1 MNHGETQDGRSQED
15 LLGGASGASTRAAEG
30 ALNLVRKRDGR
41 EVPFDAGK
49 IVSAVQRAMA
59 ACGDPDPT
67 FAKDVAAVVELSL
80 GRELRQSALVSGED
94 SPPPSIE
101 RIQDAVEQALMEM
114 GRAPVAK
121 TYILYRDQ
129 RARAREALRIRASRA
144 AGAGPEALRA
154 SLRVRQTEG
163 TAPWS
168 KGRIAAALVAE
179 ADLPTR
185 TAEEVASRVER
196 TVLEAQLTEV
206 STGLIRALVD
216 HELVGLGL
224 TDALERIEPVVLPR
238 HDLRQ
243 LLQNGD
249 CPSWEPWESAD
260 TAAGRGGRRASSG
273 AYFEARL
280 SGEALRRMA
289 TSEVLDPRSAELHLE
304 GDLHVEDLRRP
315 QAFLWA
321 GVPTEL
327 AHSGLAGGEGAFALL
342 EALPE
347 LFPAVSR
354 GLTLEETGPLFSELA
369 RATRPGSP
377 FGLSA
382 WLRSVAACAASGRR
396 RVDLT
401 SPGARFGAAR
411 LRLLEEL
418 EQLGDL
424 PGAPR
429 LFLDEEELTEI
440 SGASTHQRTALQ
452 RLLASGRVVLTWNRG
467 GERFVGPGCRRR
479 DGERGL
485 VACGGAIALH
495 LPRLARRVGPWR
507 EERFLEE
514 LFGLL
519 SCALEACRSVDQFQE
534 RAAAARPGGLKP
546 RKSFAFVPVGLGEAV
561 AHLGDGSIDVEQASR
576 VLGVI
581 AEVAARIPEPGAPS
595 VLLSTFFGERAAARL
610 AWLDANPAEGAV
622 QPLLFSG
629 LGPSPEAGPRRPY
642 CAGFELRTSN
652 VQPRRATDGREMA
665 ELLRT
670 VPSGALAQPLVDSSE
685 LRSAPEPNSFDRFQR
700 ARLGQLGGTE
710 DTLLPLEGAG
720 AQSASTAGRLRL
732 VTDASADAS
741 TSTSAAD
748 LQSEGAP
755 PPGR

>member
-1 MNHGETQDGRSQED
+1 MSFQDGSFEGGRSQAGR
-15 LLGGASGASTRAAEG
+15 LQGGAPGGAGRPPLEG
-30 ALNLVRKRDGR
+30 LHLVRKRDGR

-80 GRELRQSALVSGED
+80 SRELRQVGAIGGET
-94 SPPPSIE
+94 PPPPGIE

-114 GRAPVAK
+114 GRAQVAK
-121 TYILYRDQ
+121 TYILYRDH
-129 RARAREALRIRASRA
+129 RARAREALRIRESRA
-144 AGAGPEALRA
+144 AGATPEALRA
-154 SLRVRQTEG
+154 SLRVRQAEG

-179 ADLPTR
+179 ADLPAR

-243 LLQNGD
+243 LLQTGE
-249 CPSWEPWESAD
+249 CPSWEPWESGSRTGPRGAL
-260 TAAGRGGRRASSG
+260 AGAS
-273 AYFEARL
+273 FEARL

-289 TSEVLDPRSAELHLE
+289 TAEALDPRSADLHLE

-315 QAFLWA
+315 QAYLWA

-347 LFPAVSR
+347 LFPAVSY
-354 GLTLEETGPLFSELA
+354 GLTLEDTGPLFSELA
-369 RATRPGSP
+369 RATRPGSH
-377 FGLSA
+377 FGLAA
-382 WLRSVAACAASGRR
+382 WLRAVAACAAAGRR
-396 RVDLT
+396 QVDLT
-401 SPGARFGAAR
+401 SPGTRFGAAR

-429 LFLDEEELTEI
+429 LYLDEEELIEM
-440 SGASTHQRTALQ
+440 SAASAHQREALQ
-452 RLLASGRVVLTWNRG
+452 RLLATGRVVLTWSRG
-467 GERFVGPGCRRR
+467 SDRFVGPGCRRR
-479 DGERGL
+479 EGERGL
-485 VACGGAIALH
+485 VACGGAVALH

-519 SCALEACRSVDQFQE
+519 SCALEACRSLDRFQE

-561 AHLGDGSIDVEQASR
+561 AHLGDGGIDVEQASR

-610 AWLDANPAEGAV
+610 AWLDANPAEGAL

-642 CAGFELRTSN
+642 CSGFELRTSS
-652 VQPRRATDGREMA
+652 VQPRRTTDGREMA

-670 VPSGALAQPLVDSSE
+670 VPSGALARPLLDPSE
-685 LRSAPEPNSFDRFQR
+685 LRSAPEPNAFDRFQR
-700 ARLGQLGGTE
+700 ARLGQLTGTA
-710 DTLLPLEGAG
+710 DTLLPLEGAAPA
-720 AQSASTAGRLRL
+720 AQRLRL
-732 VTDASADAS
+732 VTDAAP
-741 TSTSAAD
+741 TTD
-748 LQSEGAP
+748 LQPEGAP
-755 PPGR
+755 PPGP

>member
-1 MNHGETQDGRSQED
+1 MSGSETAGSGFGDR
-15 LLGGASGASTRAAEG
+15 LLH
-30 ALNLVRKRDGR
+30 LVRKRDGR
-41 EVPFDAGK
+41 EVAFDAGK
-49 IVSAVQRAMA
+49 ITSAVQRAMLA
-59 ACGDPDPT
+59 AGDPDPT

-80 GRELRQSALVSGED
+80 GRELRQASAGGD
-94 SPPPSIE
+94 PPPPPGIE

-121 TYILYRDQ
+121 AYILYRDQ
-129 RARAREALRIRASRA
+129 RARAREALRIRESRA

-154 SLRVRQTEG
+154 SLRVRRAEETS
-163 TAPWS
+163 PWS
-168 KGRIAAALVAE
+168 KGRIASALVAE
-179 ADLPTR
+179 ADLPAR

-196 TVLEAQLTEV
+196 TVLEAQMEEV

-243 LLQNGD
+243 LMQVGEV
-249 CPSWEPWESAD
+249 PSWEPWEAPK
-260 TAAGRGGRRASSG
+260 AGANDL
-273 AYFEARL
+273 EARV
-280 SGEALRRMA
+280 SGEVLRRMA
-289 TSEVLDPRSAELHLE
+289 PAEVLDPRTQALHLE

-315 QAFLWA
+315 HAFLWA
-321 GVPTEL
+321 GVPVEL
-327 AHSGLAGGEGAFALL
+327 AHSGLSGGEGPFALL
-342 EALPE
+342 EALPS
-347 LFPAVSR
+347 LFPSVSQ
-354 GLTLEETGPLFSELA
+354 GLTLEETGPLLSELA

-382 WLRSVAACAASGRR
+382 WLRSVAACSAAARR

-401 SPGARFGAAR
+401 SPGVRFGAAR

-429 LFLDEEELTEI
+429 LFLDEEELTEL
-440 SGASTHQRTALQ
+440 SSASSHQREALQ
-452 RLLASGRVVLTWNRG
+452 RLLASGRVVLTWSRG

-479 DGERGL
+479 EGERGL
-485 VACGGAIALH
+485 VACGGAVALH

-519 SCALEACRSVDQFQE
+519 SCALEACRSLDRYQE
-534 RAAAARPGGLKP
+534 RTGAARAGALKP

-561 AHLGDGSIDVEQASR
+561 AHLGDNNIDVEQASR

-581 AEVAARIPEPGAPS
+581 SEVAARIPEPGAPS
-595 VLLSTFFGERAAARL
+595 VLLSTYFGDRAAARL
-610 AWLDANPAEGAV
+610 AWLDANPTAGTV

-629 LGPSPEAGPRRPY
+629 LGPSPEAGSRRPY
-642 CAGFELRTSN
+642 CAGFELRTSGAH
-652 VQPRRATDGREMA
+652 PRRTLDGREMA

-670 VPSGALAQPLVDSSE
+670 VPSGALNRPLHDPSE
-685 LRSAPEPNSFDRFQR
+685 LRSAAEPNAFDRFLR
-700 ARLGQLGGTE
+700 ARLGQLSAAE
-710 DTLLPLEGAG
+710 DSLLPMEGAPTG
-720 AQSASTAGRLRL
+720 AQRLRL
-732 VTDASADAS
+732 VTDAR
-741 TSTSAAD
+741 AAEPVAGG
-748 LQSEGAP
+748 SPEEPKA
-755 PPGR
+755 